1 METVE
6 GDRVSL
12 VGETAHIKGEKPN
25 APRYDPLMKPKERNE
40 YPNLIFVCGACHK
53 EIDDQPE
60 KYTVEKL
67 QKMKDDHE
75 KWVRETLR
83 DSIIQVTFS
92 ELETVSQYLITKH
105 VPVEE
110 SYIII
115 PPKEKIKKN
124 ELSTSTERLITM
136 ALTQVKQVAKFIEG
150 TPDIEFGE
158 RLRNGFV
165 AEYERLRNEGL
176 RGDLLFDQLVQFSSG
191 GRGDA
196 KLRAAGL
203 TVLVYL
209 FEKCE
214 VFEK

>member
-1 METVE
+1 
-6 GDRVSL
+6 
-12 VGETAHIKGEKPN
+12 
-25 APRYDPLMKPKERNE
+25 
-40 YPNLIFVCGACHK
+40 
-53 EIDDQPE
+53 
-60 KYTVEKL
+60 
-67 QKMKDDHE
+67 
-75 KWVRETLR
+75 
-83 DSIIQVTFS
+83 
-92 ELETVSQYLITKH
+92 
-105 VPVEE
+105 
-110 SYIII
+110 
-115 PPKEKIKKN
+115 
-124 ELSTSTERLITM
+124 M